1 MFSPLAAA
9 YESLFDRQPLPAHRA
24 LITGQ
29 EPPYPEA
36 YSVPLTDADFDSES
50 HRAAVME
57 PWRVSDARGEILPM
71 WRGKRETNVL
81 PIGLRRSRKS
91 TDVSLAAR

>member
-24 LITGQ
+24 FITGQ

-50 HRAAVME
+50 HRAAVMD
-57 PWRVSDARGEILPM
+57 PWRVSDGRGEILPM
-71 WRGKRETNVL
+71 WRGRREANVL
-81 PIGLRRSRKS
+81 PIGLTRSWKS
-91 TDVSLAAR
+91 ADVSVAAR